1 MATFMKNVTL
11 VSQSAALFRDEKLK
25 EAGVSGYQAR
35 YVLSVSNNEGVSQD
49 RLSKL
54 LMVNKSNVARQ
65 VTALEESGYLIRE
78 QSSSDRRVMLV
89 YTTDKGK
96 ALVPLIR
103 AANKKWR
110 EVLCAGLGEEEQ
122 EYLSRILEKMVE
134 NAREYLEYKV

>member
-35 YVLSVSNNEGVSQD
+35 YLLTVFNDEGVSQD
-49 RLSKL
+49 KL
-54 LMVNKSNVARQ
+54 ARKLMVNKSNVARQ
-65 VTALEESGYLIRE
+65 VNALEESGYLKRE
-78 QSSSDRRVMLV
+78 QSASDRRVMLV

-96 ALVPLIR
+96 ALVLVIR

-110 EVLCAGLGEEEQ
+110 AVLCEGLGEEEQ
-122 EYLSRILEKMVE
+122 ESLARMLEKMVG
-134 NAREYLEYKV
+134 NARKFLEYEI

>member
-11 VSQSAALFRDEKLK
+11 VSQSAALFRDENLK

-35 YVLSVSNNEGVSQD
+35 YVLCVSNNEGVSQD

-65 VTALEESGYLIRE
+65 VTALEEGGYLRRE
-78 QSSSDRRVMLV
+78 QSPSDRRVMLV

-96 ALVPLIR
+96 ALVPVIR
-103 AANKKWR
+103 AANKRWR
-110 EVLCAGLGEEEQ
+110 EVLCAGLTDDEQ
-122 EYLSRILEKMVE
+122 EALSVILEKMVE
-134 NAREYLEYKV
+134 NARNYMEYKL